1 MCLIVVPGL
10 WDSSSV
16 VTLKMSCRGL
26 VVQQAYIDG
35 PPAVSSGNVVYQ
47 MEGISRQRILL
58 A

>member
-1 MCLIVVPGL
+1 MSLIVVPGL

-26 VVQQAYIDG
+26 
-35 PPAVSSGNVVYQ
+35 AVNFSSVDYQ
-47 MEGISRQRILL
+47 MAGINRQRILL

>member
-1 MCLIVVPGL
+1 MSLIVVPGL

-16 VTLKMSCRGL
+16 VTLKMSYRGL

-35 PPAVSSGNVVYQ
+35 PRAVNSGNVVYQ
-47 MEGISRQRILL
+47 MEGIRRQRILL